1 MGENSRKGL
10 YIATGVFFAILIIS
24 IGINYFLKAQ
34 PVMEKS
40 SNKID
45 SVTAQLDSIEYKLF
59 DGRPVSGS
67 EVISAINT
75 KASSNITVK
84 VKTSAN
90 PSGKSYN
97 SGSYNIK
104 DIHHKDYIE
113 ATASFESQLEKTD
126 NGTVTGITFEQE

>member
-1 MGENSRKGL
+1 MGENARKAL
-10 YIATGVFFAILIIS
+10 YTAVGVFFALVIIS
-24 IGINYFLKAQ
+24 IGISYYEKTQ
-34 PVMEKS
+34 PVMENS

-45 SVTAQLDSIEYKLF
+45 SITAQLDSVEYKLF
-59 DGRPVSGS
+59 DGRNVSGS
-67 EVISAINT
+67 DVISAVNT

-113 ATASFESQLEKTD
+113 ATATFEAQLEKTD
-126 NGTVTGITFEQE
+126 NGTVTGITFEQD

>member
-1 MGENSRKGL
+1 MGENARKAL
-10 YIATGVFFAILIIS
+10 YTAVGVFFALVIIS
-24 IGINYFLKAQ
+24 IGITYYQKTQ
-34 PVMEKS
+34 PVMENS

-45 SVTAQLDSIEYKLF
+45 SITAQLDSVEYKLF
-59 DGRPVSGS
+59 DGRNVSGS
-67 EVISAINT
+67 DVISAVNT

-113 ATASFESQLEKTD
+113 ATATFEAQLEKTD
-126 NGTVTGITFEQE
+126 NGTVTGITFEQD